1 MIKRDKWIHVKVSD
15 AERKSWQDMAQAQ
28 GVTLADLI
36 RQRMGE
42 AAEVGREPKRRKR
55 LTKKADPELLRHLA
69 RIGNNLNQIAGWVN
83 TWKEAAESISVI
95 SHLITIERAV
105 TSFLPTAPRPEGV
118 EDSDHAD

>member
-1 MIKRDKWIHVKVSD
+1 MIKRDKWIHVKVAE

-36 RQRMGE
+36 RQRMGD

-55 LTKKADPELLRHLA
+55 LTKKADPELLRHLS

-83 TWKEAAESISVI
+83 TRKEWNGTISILT
-95 SHLITIERAV
+95 HLVAIERAV
-105 TSFLPTAPRPEGV
+105 LSFLPTAPSPEGV